1 MIVLLSPAKTLDY
14 TPSPVTKTS
23 QPRFVAESLEL
34 VDILK
39 KKSSTDIQKLMK
51 VSEKI
56 ADLNVERYGQF
67 EEQFT
72 EANSKQAL
80 LAFKGGVYLGLN
92 VECFDEADMA
102 FAQGHVRILSGLYGL
117 LKPLDLMQPYRLEMG
132 TKLQNKKGKNLYEFW
147 GDRITQL
154 INEDLE
160 AVEGQHIIN
169 LASNEY
175 FSSVKPNSLKGQLYN
190 IIFKEEK
197 GGIFKIISFNA
208 KKARGVMTKYIVQ
221 HRISNPTDL
230 KKFTEEDYSFNE
242 SMSDEFTYVFTR

>member
-14 TPSPVTKTS
+14 TPSTITEFS
-23 QPRFVAESLEL
+23 QPRFIEQSLEL
-34 VDILK
+34 VNILK
-39 KKSSTDIQKLMK
+39 QKNATDIQKLMK

-67 EEQFT
+67 EKHFT
-72 EANSKQAL
+72 ADNSKQAL
-80 LAFKGGVYLGLN
+80 LAFKGGVYVGLD
-92 VECFDEADMA
+92 VESFDETDMA

-154 INEDLE
+154 INEDLK
-160 AVEGQHIIN
+160 AIEGEHIIN

-175 FSSVKPNSLKGQLYN
+175 FSSVKTPVLEGQLYN
-190 IIFKEEK
+190 IVFKEEK
-197 GGIFKIISFNA
+197 NGAFKIISFNA

-221 HRISNPTDL
+221 HRISNPNDL
-230 KKFTEEDYSFNE
+230 KNFAEDDYSFNE
-242 SMSDEFTYVFTR
+242 SMSDEFTFVFTR

>member
-14 TPSPVTKTS
+14 TPSTITEFS
-23 QPRFVAESLEL
+23 QPRFIEQSLEL
-34 VDILK
+34 VNILK
-39 KKSSTDIQKLMK
+39 QKNATDIQKLMK

-67 EEQFT
+67 EKHFT
-72 EANSKQAL
+72 ADNSKQAL
-80 LAFKGGVYLGLN
+80 LAFKGGVYVGLD
-92 VECFDEADMA
+92 VESFDETDMA

-132 TKLQNKKGKNLYEFW
+132 TKLHNKKGKNLYEFW

-154 INEDLE
+154 INEDLK
-160 AVEGQHIIN
+160 AIEGEHIIN

-175 FSSVKPNSLKGQLYN
+175 FSSVKTPVLEGQLYN
-190 IIFKEEK
+190 IVFKEEK
-197 GGIFKIISFNA
+197 NGAFKIISFNA

-221 HRISNPTDL
+221 HRISNPNDL
-230 KKFTEEDYSFNE
+230 KNFAEDDYSFNE
-242 SMSDEFTYVFTR
+242 SMSDEFTFVFTR